1 MNLEDNTSDIRTI
14 KTTSDYTRKICYC
27 SFFSMILI
35 IIFIVSPLGKFL
47 WLSSIMKIA
56 ILTILGYTIYLNN
69 IQTTMLKNT
78 NADSSNS
85 ELSAQLGT
93 NIMCSYVFTAFLCIL
108 FVFVL
113 KTFF

>member
-1 MNLEDNTSDIRTI
+1 MDLEDNTDDIRII

-27 SFFSMILI
+27 SFFSMLLI
-35 IIFIVSPLGKFL
+35 IIFIVSPLGKFV
-47 WLSSIMKIA
+47 WVSSIMKIV
-56 ILTILGYTIYLNN
+56 ILVILGYTIYLNS

-78 NADSSNS
+78 NAESSDS
-85 ELSAQLGT
+85 ELSSQIGS

-113 KTFF
+113 KSFF